1 MSISILREV
10 PDSIPRPDYAQPGAQ
25 GIPKGYTFDAF
36 GRKKVVR
43 NFMKGE
49 ELERMRRACAAARE
63 VLEHVLAAV
72 KPGVT
77 TEELDIVA
85 HEESIRRG
93 GYPSPLG
100 YRGFPKSLCT
110 SINEVICHGI
120 PDPQRVLKEGDIINC
135 DVTLY
140 LDGMHG
146 DCSETVFVGQPS
158 EEAIA
163 LVDFTYQSLMAAIE
177 VVKPGKKL
185 NEIGKVISRMAKQ
198 ANYSVVRDF
207 SGHGIG
213 PVFHMAPHV
222 VHYFERSNYATIKE
236 GMTFTIEP
244 MINIGELY
252 ADTLDDGWTALTLDR
267 SLSAQFEHTIHVG
280 KKGVEILTMGEPFYK
295 KQIADQGLS
304 TDQGPSNV

>member
-1 MSISILREV
+1 MSVQSLRAV
-10 PDSIPRPDYAQPGAQ
+10 PESIPRPDYAQPGAR
-25 GIPKGYTFDAF
+25 GIPTKYTLDQF
-36 GRKKVVR
+36 GRRKVAR
-43 NFMKGE
+43 NFMRGE
-49 ELERMRRACAAARE
+49 ELTRMRRACAAARE
-63 VLEHVLAAV
+63 VLEEVLAAV

-77 TEELDIVA
+77 TEELDLIA

-120 PDPQRVLKEGDIINC
+120 PDPQRVLQEGDIINC

-140 LDGMHG
+140 LEGMHG
-146 DCSETVFVGQPS
+146 DCSETVFVGTPS
-158 EEAIA
+158 QEAIK

-185 NEIGKVISRMAKQ
+185 NEIGKVISRMAKS
-198 ANYSVVRDF
+198 AGYSVVRDF

-222 VHYFERSNYATIKE
+222 VHYFESSNYATIKE

-244 MINIGELY
+244 MINIGEFY
-252 ADTLDDGWTALTLDR
+252 TDTLDDGWTALTLDR
-267 SLSAQFEHTIHVG
+267 SLSAQFEHTIYVG
-280 KKGVEILTMGEPFYK
+280 KKGAEILTMGRPRY
-295 KQIADQGLS
+295 QDQLAQLKEV
-304 TDQGPSNV
+304 DDA